1 MQRLPIIINIIIL
14 NKILIVSKMHLF
26 NAVMVQGG
34 DGEPVQVYLS
44 LVTTVS
50 YDNGL

>member
-1 MQRLPIIINIIIL
+1 
-14 NKILIVSKMHLF
+14 MHLF